1 MNTGLHQNT
10 QPYYNTN
17 SPVFIVP
24 GQQSNNPNNWN
35 NPPVAGNNWN
45 NPPVVG
51 NNWNNPPVA
60 GSNWSPYNDMPP
72 SYSDATE
79 YKPPSAPVSPDPKI
93 FR

>member
-1 MNTGLHQNT
+1 MENRFLHEVN
-10 QPYYNTN
+10 
-17 SPVFIVP
+17 
-24 GQQSNNPNNWN
+24 GNNPNNWN

-79 YKPPSAPVSPDPKI
+79 HLNRLLTDGVGLSCY
-93 FR
+93 